1 VTGGN
6 LEMVQVIVSL
16 AVTLPGVALIIVR
29 DERRLTGE
37 ALERCWPPQS
47 RDAAIF
53 ALCNLG
59 VHPLCIL
66 VHFART
72 RRPLPGILL
81 GLAWLLALT
90 AVDVGAQEAVLTV
103 IDWLRL

>member
-1 VTGGN
+1 MTGGN
-6 LEMVQVIVSL
+6 LKMVQVIVSL

-29 DERRLTGE
+29 DERRLTGD

-66 VHFART
+66 VHFVRT
-72 RRPLPGILL
+72 RRPVPGILL
-81 GLAWLLALT
+81 GLGWLLALT
-90 AVDVGAQEAVLTV
+90 AVDVGARLGAEAI

>member
-1 VTGGN
+1 VTGGDQE
-6 LEMVQVIVSL
+6 LVQVIVSW
-16 AVTLPGVALIIVR
+16 AVTLPAVAVIIVR
-29 DERRLTGE
+29 DERRLKGE

-53 ALCNLG
+53 GLYNLG
-59 VHPLCIL
+59 VHPLCVL

-72 RRPLPGILL
+72 RRGVQGILL
-81 GLAWLLALT
+81 GFAWLAAIV
-90 AVDVGAQEAVLTV
+90 AVDVAAQEAALAT